1 VLCEGSVILKQY
13 VPKKY
18 TNFGIK
24 FTSCVILRVIGLCM
38 VLLCVEAEIGMH
50 NSLNYKYWCNCNQTE
65 NMGHKLYV
73 DSSSSELFCEIHTE
87 TTNCCGTGRPSGIV
101 MAKCIGQKMK
111 LKQSDIETGVTY
123 NVTAMV
129 CRDSEM

>member
-1 VLCEGSVILKQY
+1 MLCEGSVILKQY

-18 TNFGIK
+18 MNFVIK
-24 FTSCVILRVIGLCM
+24 FTSCVIVRVIGLCII
-38 VLLCVEAEIGMH
+38 LLYVEAEIGMH
-50 NSLNYKYWCNCNQTE
+50 NSLDDKYSCNCNWTE
-65 NMGHKLYV
+65 SMGQKLYV

-87 TTNCCGTGRPSGIV
+87 TMNCCGTRRPSGIV

-111 LKQSDIETGVTY
+111 LKQSDIETGVIY

-129 CRDSEM
+129 WKDSKM